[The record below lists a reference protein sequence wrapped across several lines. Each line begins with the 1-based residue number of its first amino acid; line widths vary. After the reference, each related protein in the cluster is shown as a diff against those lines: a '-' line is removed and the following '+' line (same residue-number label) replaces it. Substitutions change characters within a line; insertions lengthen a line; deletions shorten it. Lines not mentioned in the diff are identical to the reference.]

1 MKTIAQFVKDRITTL
16 SDLQDA
22 LQTAM
27 QLEFSTIPPYL
38 CAQWSINSDPSDV
51 ADMIEGIVVQ
61 EMYHF
66 ALAGNMLT
74 AIGGVPNIANAAF
87 IPIYPTNVLPGGI
100 PQKLAVDLQPLGPSR
115 RRFSCRSNIRNFR
128 LLPWPQRRQ
137 RSARS
142 TTRSPTDSRRS
153 VQRSIPTPSRSILAR
168 QP

>member
-1 MKTIAQFVKDRITTL
+1 MKIIAEFVKDRITTP

-38 CAQWSINSDPSDV
+38 CAQWSINSDPCGV
-51 ADMIEGIVVQ
+51 ADMIEEIVLQ

-74 AIGGVPNIANAAF
+74 AIGGVPDIANASF
-87 IPIYPTNVLPGGI
+87 IPRYP
-100 PQKLAVDLQPLGPSR
+100 
-115 RRFSCRSNIRNFR
+115 
-128 LLPWPQRRQ
+128 
-137 RSARS
+137 

-153 VQRSIPTPSRSILAR
+153 TQRSIPTPSRSIPAK
-168 QP
+168 QPRSRALPMRSRRFR